1 MRGVPADGSENDD
14 TVGWCDEKMT
24 ESRESGQAVR
34 SLYCCTCCRSW
45 KGRICIFRVFFL
57 LNTRKYILVIQARK
71 TCACIWFF
79 WALNY
84 HDFQGRLKRRG
95 VLVLLCASTMQI
107 DRAWHMCWQ
116 NGLHLSLSYLHMY
129 GPAQVQKS
137 LCGILMLPI
146 QFVGAKATSWMSS
159 VDTSVQ
165 HMTSQ
170 DGFIYKRS

>member
-1 MRGVPADGSENDD
+1 M
-14 TVGWCDEKMT
+14 
-24 ESRESGQAVR
+24 AVR
-34 SLYCCTCCRSW
+34 MMIQLAD
-45 KGRICIFRVFFL
+45 V
-57 LNTRKYILVIQARK
+57 TRKWQSHVSQVRLSGRCTVVHVAGHERVGFAYLGFFFVVIQARK

-116 NGLHLSLSYLHMY
+116 NSLHLSLSYLHMY

>member
-24 ESRESGQAVR
+24 ESRDSGQAVR

-45 KGRICIFRVFFL
+45 KGRICIFRVFFCC
-57 LNTRKYILVIQARK
+57 NTGQKDLRMHLIFLGSKLP
-71 TCACIWFF
+71 WFPG
-79 WALNY
+79 
-84 HDFQGRLKRRG
+84 QVKEERG

-116 NGLHLSLSYLHMY
+116 NSLHLSLSYLHMY

>member
-95 VLVLLCASTMQI
+95 GISAAVCLHHADRPGLAHVLTEQFT
-107 DRAWHMCWQ
+107 
-116 NGLHLSLSYLHMY
+116 SLSFLLAHVR
-129 GPAQVQKS
+129 PRSSAKEPVQNTNAPNS
-137 LCGILMLPI
+137 IC
-146 QFVGAKATSWMSS
+146 
-159 VDTSVQ
+159 
-165 HMTSQ
+165 
-170 DGFIYKRS
+170 RS